1 MAEYATAIGFVQFEV
16 TERELPS
23 GQTVRDAT
31 IRTPGSDGRLVR
43 ITLWPEF
50 DETEVNEGDLIAVDG
65 KFEERNVD
73 GKTYLNLNPNKLAV
87 VEAAPRAEREVERK
101 SGSKGK
107 KSF

>member
-1 MAEYATAIGFVQFEV
+1 VADYATAVGFVQFEV
-16 TERELPS
+16 TERDLPS

-50 DETEVNEGDLIAVDG
+50 DETEVNEGDFIAVDG
-65 KFEERNVD
+65 KFEERQVE

-87 VEAAPRAEREVERK
+87 LAAAPRAEREVERK
-101 SGSKGK
+101 STKSKK
-107 KSF
+107 NF